1 MKFWTNERRKHLA
14 KTFQY
19 TGLIA
24 VGWVLLGHFPAV
36 TVAILIAAAVLLEV
50 AGVAVE
56 PTQEK

>member
-1 MKFWTNERRKHLA
+1 MRFWTNERRKHLA
-14 KTFQY
+14 KTLQY

-50 AGVAVE
+50 AGVALE